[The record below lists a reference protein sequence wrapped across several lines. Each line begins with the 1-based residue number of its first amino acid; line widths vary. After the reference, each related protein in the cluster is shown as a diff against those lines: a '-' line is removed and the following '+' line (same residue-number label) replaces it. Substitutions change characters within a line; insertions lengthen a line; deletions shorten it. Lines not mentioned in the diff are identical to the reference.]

1 MAARV
6 CGQLAAG
13 PPPLSP
19 AGAELRRALA
29 AARGAVRLE
38 QPRAVGGEARSDDP
52 RAGLAK
58 LEFHESARVAA
69 VAKRARQ
76 RERERRAASGAA

>member
-1 MAARV
+1 V
-6 CGQLAAG
+6 AAG
-13 PPPLSP
+13 PPPPVSP

-38 QPRAVGGEARSDDP
+38 QARDYGGAASSGGGG
-52 RAGLAK
+52 GLAE
-58 LEFHESARVAA
+58 LEFHENPRVAA

-76 RERERRAASGAA
+76 REQARRSATPS